1 MKKLF
6 SIIMCVLMVMCFMPS
21 MAFAVTMAESSCT
34 ECNHEAKVTIDSET
48 THYDTLSEAITA
60 ATNVQAGTIARITLL
75 KTVENVTWDSAY
87 GRKNA
92 DGSYKANESGSEWTC
107 YLKNMVANGSDGG
120 KNVVLDLN
128 GHDIT
133 LASGQFMYVNNG
145 TLEITGQGTISEAD
159 PWKAPVIV
167 TGSTNPE
174 ATSYSKLIVQDDVT
188 LKGYCGI
195 QINTV
200 NTDSNG
206 NAQDVY
212 GIEVIVKGKLVG
224 CTDGADPNATGTGI
238 EVKSELKTTE
248 GNVPN
253 ITLTETSNVSANGP
267 GVYAAGYANWKMA
280 GTVSGTEAVA
290 IKSGKFEITG
300 GTYSANGIYM
310 DPPQSNDGSDLTGAA
325 ISITTDSRYAGHI
338 SVTITGGTFTST
350 NGDAVYEGIARKV
363 GEDGKVSGDYAASES
378 DATVSI
384 SGGSFTATNSAADA
398 VKVSTKN
405 ENSIASGTFDTDP
418 SEYVADDN
426 NVYKTAAGK
435 YVVAKEAPANTSG
448 YKWVKSFSKDNY
460 YYESAIHSGG
470 GGGGSSSASTST
482 SEIDKAKAEEE
493 AKIAAEIA
501 AISGVDKQV
510 FKASSKKTTLNGKKA
525 IKITWTLP
533 AGISV
538 DGFEVYR
545 STERYSGF
553 GTVPYFTTTKSS
565 YTNNKDLKAG
575 KTYYYKVRG
584 YKMINGEKIYTG
596 WSTKAYRTI

>member
-1 MKKLF
+1 
-6 SIIMCVLMVMCFMPS
+6 MPS
-21 MAFAVTMAESSCT
+21 VAFAATGGCDGTS
-34 ECNHEAKVTIDSET
+34 CNHEVELTIGDTVT
-48 THYDTLSEAITA
+48 HGTLNEAIDEALTS
-60 ATNVQAGTIARITLL
+60 ATTSVKIKLLKSLDNVQWDVDTGRWGDGEQL
-75 KTVENVTWDSAY
+75 KDASLW
-87 GRKNA
+87 K
-92 DGSYKANESGSEWTC
+92 YK
-107 YLKNMVANGSDGG
+107 LKNFVCGTEGGSIAHD
-120 KNVVLDLN
+120 VTLDLN
-128 GHDIT
+128 GNNIT
-133 LASGQFMYVNNG
+133 LASGNFIHVCNG
-145 TLEITGQGTISEAD
+145 TLTIEGEGTISEAD

-167 TGSTNPE
+167 TGSTDPG
-174 ATSYSKLIVQDDVT
+174 AASYSNLIVGEKVT

-195 QINTV
+195 QINTLT
-200 NTDSNG
+200 TDPATG
-206 NAQDVY
+206 NATDVY
-212 GIEVIVKGKLVG
+212 GINVTVKGKLVG
-224 CTDGADPNATGTGI
+224 CTDGADSTATGTGI
-238 EVKSELKTTE
+238 EVKSALKTTE
-248 GNVPN
+248 GNVPK
-253 ITLTETSNVSANGP
+253 IELTSTSDVSANGP
-267 GVYAAGYANWKMA
+267 GVYAAGYAKWTMA

-338 SVTITGGTFTST
+338 SVTITGGTFTSAH
-350 NGDAVYEGIARKV
+350 GDAVYEGIAQKV
-363 GEDGKVSGDYAASES
+363 GQDGQISGDYAASES
-378 DATVSI
+378 DAKVSI
-384 SGGSFTATNSAADA
+384 SGGSFTAANSKADA
-398 VKVSTKN
+398 VKVSEKN

-418 SEYVADDN
+418 SDYVADDN

-460 YYESAIHSGG
+460 YYESAIYSGG

-525 IKITWTLP
+525 IRITWTFP

>member
-21 MAFAVTMAESSCT
+21 MAFAATAECDGTSCDHEVELTIGNTVTHGTLNDAID
-34 ECNHEAKVTIDSET
+34 EALKST
-48 THYDTLSEAITA
+48 TTSVEIKLLKSVD
-60 ATNVQAGTIARITLL
+60 NVQWDPDTGRWGDGEQLKDGKYKLKNFVCGTEGESVAH
-75 KTVENVTWDSAY
+75 NVT
-87 GRKNA
+87 
-92 DGSYKANESGSEWTC
+92 
-107 YLKNMVANGSDGG
+107 
-120 KNVVLDLN
+120 LDLN
-128 GHDIT
+128 GKNIT
-133 LASGQFMYVNNG
+133 LASGNFIHVCNG
-145 TLEITGQGTISEAD
+145 TLTIEGEGMISEAD

-167 TGSTNPE
+167 TGSATPTD
-174 ATSYSKLIVQDDVT
+174 TSYSNLIVGEKVT

-195 QINTV
+195 QINTL
-200 NTDSNG
+200 NTDSTTG
-206 NAQDVY
+206 NATDVY
-212 GIEVIVKGKLVG
+212 GINVTVNGKLVG
-224 CTDGADPNATGTGI
+224 CTDGADSNATGTGI
-238 EVKSELKTTE
+238 EVKSALKTTE

-253 ITLTETSNVSANGP
+253 ITLTETSDVSANGP

-280 GTVSGTEAVA
+280 GKVSGTEAVA

-300 GTYSANGIYM
+300 GTYSANGRYM

-325 ISITTDSRYAGHI
+325 ISITTDDNYAGHI
-338 SVTITGGTFTST
+338 EVTITGGTFTSAH
-350 NGDAVYEGIARKV
+350 GDAVYEGIAKKV
-363 GEDGKVSGDYAASES
+363 GEDGKVSGDYAASEG

-384 SGGSFTATNSAADA
+384 SGGNFTAANSAADA
-398 VKVSTKN
+398 VKVSAKN

-460 YYESAIHSGG
+460 YYESAIHSGGG